1 MITVYDLSLDFDE
14 NFDFSESSTTGK
26 ISDED
31 IAVCFYNSK
40 RIIPQIN
47 AVGGD
52 KNSSYGIKAITVLL
66 RYTNNNY
73 QAEQQALKIQN
84 FFNRRKCKI
93 NQRNIR
99 YELLYQEPIFLGT
112 DDKGVYE
119 YSFEINIYYER

>member
-1 MITVYDLSLDFDE
+1 MITVFDLSLDFDN
-14 NFDFSESSTTGK
+14 NFDFPKTSTTGK

-40 RIIPQIN
+40 RVIPVIRV
-47 AVGGD
+47 VGGD

-66 RYTNNNY
+66 RYTNDNHK
-73 QAEQQALKIQN
+73 AEQQALKIQN

-93 NQRNIR
+93 NQKNIF
-99 YELLYQEPIFLGT
+99 YELLYQEPIFLGA

-119 YSFEINIYYER
+119 YSFEINVYNER